1 MEILKTDSFD
11 KWLKKLKDKKAK
23 AIIQVS
29 INRLIEE
36 NIGKTRSLG
45 EGIHEKKINYGPGY
59 RLYFINHNQS
69 IIVLLCGGNKST
81 QQSDIK
87 QAKII
92 AKEVNIEMKGKI

>member
-23 AIIQVS
+23 AIIQIN

-69 IIVLLCGGNKST
+69 IIVLLCGGDKST